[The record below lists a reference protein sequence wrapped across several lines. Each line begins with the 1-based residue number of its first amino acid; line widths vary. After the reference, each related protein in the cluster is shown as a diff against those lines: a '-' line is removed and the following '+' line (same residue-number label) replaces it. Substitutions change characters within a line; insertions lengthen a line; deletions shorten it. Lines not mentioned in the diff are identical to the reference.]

1 MDRKKF
7 ENIISQINDTC
18 DKIQEFEDVTK
29 PELIKKNRFGGGFGE
44 YLSRHSFDVS
54 NIKKKINKLLDID
67 FSIFYD
73 NAEILAIQNLIQI
86 LLDHC
91 NRYNNGNSGYL
102 FTEEHYNNTF
112 KNNRYEIN
120 ELIDNLQTKNYEFE
134 TIISIVTNNEI
145 KKFSDINKIYE
156 NIEQSKTALES
167 IKTNEN
173 ASQIAMENIKVATNT
188 IGVIKKA
195 EGFATIAEK
204 SHKKAQKYEWVIFI
218 FALLLM
224 GLVVLAFIKI
234 DSIFFSRLI
243 FLVPLFTVSLIYLI
257 ILEKRYRIRA
267 FKYKDLEVSI
277 LSLSAYLGDI
287 SDKPMEELSA
297 KDTFKLKMAEFY
309 YKQVYDETKIKE
321 KNITELVTSTIKSAK
336 GTT

>member
-1 MDRKKF
+1 MERKDF
-7 ENIISQINDTC
+7 EWILSKINTLC

-29 PELIKKNRFGGGFGE
+29 QELIESFEENKPSWGE
-44 YLSRHSFDVS
+44 YLLNHSFDVS
-54 NIKKKINKLLDID
+54 DIKEGINKVLDINI
-67 FSIFYD
+67 SIFYE
-73 NAEILAIQNLIQI
+73 AEILAIYSLIRSFFNQCGQYTYAKNNSHNS
-86 LLDHC
+86 D
-91 NRYNNGNSGYL
+91 YNNL

-112 KNNRYEIN
+112 KNNRDEITR
-120 ELIDNLQTKNYEFE
+120 LIDDLYLKNA
-134 TIISIVTNNEI
+134 ISNEI
-145 KKFSDINKIYE
+145 KKDSNIDKIQE
-156 NIEQSKTALES
+156 NEKQSTTALES
-167 IKTNEN
+167 IKTNEKE
-173 ASQIAMENIKVATNT
+173 SQTAMKNIKVATNT
-188 IGVIKKA
+188 TGAIKKA
-195 EGFATIAEK
+195 GGFTTIAEK
-204 SHKKAQKYEWVIFI
+204 SHKKAQKYEGVILI

-243 FLVPLFTVSLIYLI
+243 FLVPLLTAPFIYFA